1 MISLHI
7 PQPLLNYISKARGKL
22 SVALYIIKCIDYIKT
37 NDIDIYS
44 YYYGDQS
51 NNVNVKRTEE
61 RREVLGINKHS
72 R

>member
-7 PQPLLNYISKARGKL
+7 PQPLLCYINKVRGRL
-22 SVALYIIKCIDYIKT
+22 STALYIIKCIDYIKT

-44 YYYGDQS
+44 YYYGDHQ
-51 NNVNVKRTEE
+51 NNVITKGTKE
-61 RREVLGINKHS
+61 RGEVLGTDKLS